1 MSREGCLE
9 CLEEGSAN
17 LLPWIV
23 RQLCGNHW
31 FFARGK
37 VSSTGWA
44 LFHQILDL
52 MIDSGPPHRGH
63 CSQSAPLDTL
73 VSLMY
78 LFESSS
84 LEYFGNNYAFAVEQ

>member
-1 MSREGCLE
+1 M
-9 CLEEGSAN
+9 EEVSTN

-23 RQLCGNHW
+23 RQFCGNHRL
-31 FFARGK
+31 FARSE
-37 VSSTGWA
+37 VSGTCWA

-52 MIDSGPPHRGH
+52 MIDSRPPNGGH
-63 CSQSAPLDTL
+63 CSQSAPLDAL

-84 LEYFGNNYAFAVEQ
+84 LEYFGNNYPFVVQQ